1 LNFLQGLN
9 APTDILSFGL
19 LSPEQ
24 QPEPEPEPEPERVAN
39 QHIDLAE
46 IDLGDLV
53 LGVEY
58 LQRWCATNA
67 EALPSA
73 VLPRPAEGGRG
84 GDIVWQQR
92 VPVIIAHGLA
102 HLLGHTHE
110 TDADHAEMQTCEQA
124 LLRQALTAAHAQ
136 APPTRVHD
144 NATCTAAANDDVSGA
159 NDDVSGANDDVSGAD
174 EDTAARNS
182 RGSGTGRG
190 GRVSS
195 LAGSSVLCR
204 AGCAERAVAVGVC
217 CPVCLAALQRK
228 PQTVSTETAAAAGAA
243 AAAAVSSLGLQNI
256 LAQGCEM

>member
-1 LNFLQGLN
+1 MNFQQGRN

-24 QPEPEPEPEPERVAN
+24 QLEPQPEPQPEPELELEPERVAT

-58 LQRWCATNA
+58 LQRWCAMNA

-73 VLPRPAEGGRG
+73 VLPRPAEGGGG
-84 GDIVWQQR
+84 GDIMWQQR

-144 NATCTAAANDDVSGA
+144 NATAAANDDVG
-159 NDDVSGANDDVSGAD
+159 GAD
-174 EDTAARNS
+174 QDTAARNS
-182 RGSGTGRG
+182 GGS
-190 GRVSS
+190 VSS
-195 LAGSSVLCR
+195 LAGSSVRCR

-228 PQTVSTETAAAAGAA
+228 LQTVSTETAAAAGAA
-243 AAAAVSSLGLQNI
+243 ASSSLGLQNI